1 MMFAVARKAA
11 VFILLFAFFYTADS
25 QNDNYFF
32 YNDYESWEGGLSIGV
47 NSFYGD
53 VNDNT
58 NKIFPATPFQRSF
71 YMDRHFVVGGYFGK
85 RMTPFWTM
93 ALDFKFGRVSGTD
106 KYEGLAFR
114 TSWNT
119 EVVLSNSLDVLS
131 MANLNT
137 NWSLYPKIGFGIYA
151 FRSTLRSLV
160 SDQVVDCF
168 PAAELSA
175 DGTLNRAIGYRCAFA
190 LPIGIGVGFRPMP
203 ELRVFF
209 ETGVTWVAND
219 YLDACASP
227 KPSFEGVWNTMIGV
241 SYQFNFTPRRGA
253 NPRYATA
260 NDALKDDGVTRKYK
274 RMRNRSNLGNGGHP
288 KFSKSSAMKKHK

>member
-1 MMFAVARKAA
+1 MFDVLRKAA
-11 VFILLFAFFYTADS
+11 VAFLLFTLCYTADS
-25 QNDNYFF
+25 QMDNYYF

-71 YMDRHFVVGGYFGK
+71 YQDRHFVVGGYFGK
-85 RMTPFWTM
+85 RMTPFWTL
-93 ALDFKFGRVSGTD
+93 ALDLKFGRVSGTN
-106 KYEGLAFR
+106 KYENLSFR

-119 EVVLSNSLDVLS
+119 EVVISNSLDILS
-131 MANLNT
+131 MANLTT

-151 FRSTLRSLV
+151 FRSTLRNTV
-160 SDQVVDCF
+160 TNDVVRYF
-168 PAAELSA
+168 PTAEFA
-175 DGTLNRAIGYRCAFA
+175 DDGTAVKAAGYRCAFA
-190 LPIGIGVGFRPMP
+190 MPIGLGVGFRPMP

-209 ETGVTWVAND
+209 ETGITWVASD
-219 YLDACASP
+219 YLDAFASS
-227 KPSFEGVWNTMIGV
+227 KSSFEGVWNTMIGV
-241 SYQFNFTPRRGA
+241 SYQFDFIPRRGA

-274 RMRNRSNLGNGGHP
+274 KMRNRSNLGNGGHP

>member
-1 MMFAVARKAA
+1 MFQNLRKAA
-11 VFILLFAFFYTADS
+11 VALLLFTLFYTADS

-32 YNDYESWEGGLSIGV
+32 YRDYEAWEGGLSIGV

-71 YMDRHFVVGGYFGK
+71 YQDRHFMVGGYFGK
-85 RMTPFWTM
+85 RMTPFWTL
-93 ALDFKFGRVSGTD
+93 ALDFKFGRVSGAD
-106 KYEGLAFR
+106 KYENLAFR

-119 EVVLSNSLDVLS
+119 EAVISNSLDILA
-131 MANLNT
+131 MANLET
-137 NWSLYPKIGFGIYA
+137 NWSLYPKIGFGVYA
-151 FRSTLRSLV
+151 FRSTLWNTLNQ
-160 SDQVVDCF
+160 QVLNCF
-168 PAAELSA
+168 PEAALSEEGLPVSA
-175 DGTLNRAIGYRCAFA
+175 VGYRCAFA
-190 LPIGIGVGFRPMP
+190 MPVMLGVGFRPMP
-203 ELRVFF
+203 ELRVFL
-209 ETGVTWVAND
+209 ETGITWVASD
-219 YLDACASP
+219 FLDAHVAS
-227 KPSFEGVWNTMIGV
+227 KPSFEGTWNTMVGV
-241 SYQFNFTPRRGA
+241 SYQFDFTPRRGA

>member
-1 MMFAVARKAA
+1 MFTTIRRIAV
-11 VFILLFAFFYTADS
+11 VLLLFTLSYTADS

-32 YNDYESWEGGLSIGV
+32 YNDYEAWEGGLSIGV

-71 YMDRHFVVGGYFGK
+71 YKDRHFVVGGYFGK

-93 ALDFKFGRVSGTD
+93 ALDFKFGRVSGTN
-106 KYEGLAFR
+106 KYESLSFR

-119 EVVLSNSLDVLS
+119 EVVFSNSLDVLS

-137 NWSLYPKIGFGIYA
+137 DWSLYPKIGFGIYA
-151 FRSTLRSLV
+151 FRSTLRNTV
-160 SDQVVDCF
+160 TDQVTGCF
-168 PAAELSA
+168 PAAEFAS
-175 DGTLNRAIGYRCAFA
+175 DGTPVKAVGYRCAFA
-190 LPIGIGVGFRPMP
+190 MPVSLGVGYRPIP

-209 ETGVTWVAND
+209 ETGITWVAND
-219 YLDACASP
+219 YLDALPAA

-260 NDALKDDGVTRKYK
+260 NEALKDDGVTRKYK
-274 RMRNRSNLGNGGHP
+274 KMRNRSNLGNGGHP
-288 KFSKSSAMKKHK
+288 QYSKSSAMKKHR

>member
-1 MMFAVARKAA
+1 MLKNIRRIAVAL
-11 VFILLFAFFYTADS
+11 LLFALFYTADS
-25 QNDNYFF
+25 QNDNYYF

-71 YMDRHFVVGGYFGK
+71 YKDRHFVVGGYFGK
-85 RMTPFWTM
+85 RMTPFWTL
-93 ALDFKFGRVSGTD
+93 ALDFKFGRVSGSD
-106 KYEGLAFR
+106 KYENLAFR

-119 EVVLSNSLDVLS
+119 EVVISNSLDVLA
-131 MANLNT
+131 MANLET
-137 NWSLYPKIGFGIYA
+137 DWSLYPKIGFGIYA
-151 FRSTLRSLV
+151 FRSTLRSTLTDEV
-160 SDQVVDCF
+160 MDCF
-168 PAAELSA
+168 PAAELID
-175 DGTLNRAIGYRCAFA
+175 DGTVVKATGYRCAFA
-190 LPIGIGVGFRPMP
+190 MPIALGVGFRPLP

-209 ETGVTWVAND
+209 ETGITWVAND
-219 YLDACASP
+219 FLDAYASP

-241 SYQFNFTPRRGA
+241 SYQFDFTPRRGA

-274 RMRNRSNLGNGGHP
+274 KMRNRSNLGNGGHP

>member
-1 MMFAVARKAA
+1 MLRNIRGIAVAL
-11 VFILLFAFFYTADS
+11 LLFTLFYAADS
-25 QNDNYFF
+25 QTDNYYF

-71 YMDRHFVVGGYFGK
+71 YKDRHFVIGGYFGK
-85 RMTPFWTM
+85 RMTPFWTL
-93 ALDFKFGRVSGTD
+93 ALEFKVGRVSGAD
-106 KYEGLAFR
+106 KYENLAFR

-119 EVVLSNSLDVLS
+119 EVVISNSLDVLS
-131 MANLNT
+131 MANLST
-137 NWSLYPKIGFGIYA
+137 NWSLYPKIGFGVYA
-151 FRSTLRSLV
+151 FRSHLWNTVTNQTAGYYPSAEFV
-160 SDQVVDCF
+160 SDGTVDRV
-168 PAAELSA
+168 
-175 DGTLNRAIGYRCAFA
+175 TGYRCAFA
-190 LPIGIGVGFRPMP
+190 MPVGLGVGFRPMP

-209 ETGVTWVAND
+209 ETGITWVAND
-219 YLDACASP
+219 YLDAYASP

-241 SYQFNFTPRRGA
+241 SYQFDFIPRRGA

-274 RMRNRSNLGNGGHP
+274 KMRNRSNLGNGGHP

>member
-1 MMFAVARKAA
+1 MFGNLRSAAVAL
-11 VFILLFAFFYTADS
+11 LLFTLFYTADS
-25 QNDNYFF
+25 QNDNYTF
-32 YNDYESWEGGLSIGV
+32 YRDYEAWEGGLSIGV

-71 YMDRHFVVGGYFGK
+71 YQDRHFMVGGYFGK
-85 RMTPFWTM
+85 RMTPFWTL
-93 ALDFKFGRVSGTD
+93 ALDFKFGRVSGTN
-106 KYEGLAFR
+106 KYENLTFR

-119 EVVLSNSLDVLS
+119 EVVISNSLDILS
-131 MANLNT
+131 MVNLET
-137 NWSLYPKIGFGIYA
+137 NWSLYPKIGFGFYA
-151 FRSTLRSLV
+151 FRSTLRNTV
-160 SDQVVDCF
+160 TEDVMACF
-168 PAAELSA
+168 PAADVA
-175 DGTLNRAIGYRCAFA
+175 DDGTVKCAVGYRCAFA
-190 LPIGIGVGFRPMP
+190 MPVTLGVGFRPMP

-209 ETGVTWVAND
+209 ETGITWVAND
-219 YLDACASP
+219 FLDALASP

-274 RMRNRSNLGNGGHP
+274 KMRNRSNLGNGGHP
-288 KFSKSSAMKKHK
+288 KFSKSSAMKKHR

>member
-1 MMFAVARKAA
+1 MLKNIRRIAVAL
-11 VFILLFAFFYTADS
+11 LLFTLFYTADS
-25 QNDNYFF
+25 QTDNYYF
-32 YNDYESWEGGLSIGV
+32 YNDYESWEGGLSFGV

-71 YMDRHFVVGGYFGK
+71 YKDRHLVVGGYFGK
-85 RMTPFWTM
+85 RMTPFWTL
-93 ALDFKFGRVSGTD
+93 ALDFKFGRVSGAD
-106 KYEGLAFR
+106 KYENLAFR

-119 EVVLSNSLDVLS
+119 EVVISNSLDVLA

-151 FRSTLRSLV
+151 FRSHLWNTITEQTTGYYPDAVFAS
-160 SDQVVDCF
+160 
-168 PAAELSA
+168 
-175 DGTLNRAIGYRCAFA
+175 DGTLEKVTGYRCAFA
-190 LPIGIGVGFRPMP
+190 MPVALGVGFRPIP

-209 ETGVTWVAND
+209 ETGITWVAND
-219 YLDACASP
+219 YLDALPAA

-241 SYQFNFTPRRGA
+241 SYQFDFTPRRGA

-274 RMRNRSNLGNGGHP
+274 KMRNRSNLGNGGHP
-288 KFSKSSAMKKHK
+288 QYSKSSAMKKHK

>member
-1 MMFAVARKAA
+1 MLRNIRGIAVAL
-11 VFILLFAFFYTADS
+11 LLFTLFYTADS
-25 QNDNYFF
+25 QTDNYYF

-71 YMDRHFVVGGYFGK
+71 YKDRHFVVGGYFGK
-85 RMTPFWTM
+85 RMTPFWTL
-93 ALDFKFGRVSGTD
+93 ALEFKVGRVSGAD
-106 KYEGLAFR
+106 KYENLAFR

-119 EVVLSNSLDVLS
+119 EVVISNSLDVLS
-131 MANLNT
+131 MANLST
-137 NWSLYPKIGFGIYA
+137 NWSLYPKIGVGIYA
-151 FRSTLRSLV
+151 FRSHLWNTITEQTAGYYPSAEFAG
-160 SDQVVDCF
+160 DGMVDRV
-168 PAAELSA
+168 
-175 DGTLNRAIGYRCAFA
+175 TGYRCAFA
-190 LPIGIGVGFRPMP
+190 MPVGLGVGFRPIP

-209 ETGVTWVAND
+209 ETGITWVAND
-219 YLDACASP
+219 YLDAFASP

-241 SYQFNFTPRRGA
+241 SYQFDFIPRRGA

-274 RMRNRSNLGNGGHP
+274 KMRNRSNLGNGGHP

>member
-1 MMFAVARKAA
+1 M
-11 VFILLFAFFYTADS
+11 
-25 QNDNYFF
+25 
-32 YNDYESWEGGLSIGV
+32 SIGV

-71 YMDRHFVVGGYFGK
+71 YQNRHFVVGGYFGK
-85 RMTPFWTM
+85 RMTPFWTL
-93 ALDFKFGRVSGTD
+93 ALDFKFGRVSGAD
-106 KYEGLAFR
+106 KYENLAFR

-119 EVVLSNSLDVLS
+119 EVVISNTLDVLS

-137 NWSLYPKIGFGIYA
+137 NWSLYPKIGFGVYA
-151 FRSTLRSLV
+151 FRSTLWNTITG
-160 SDQVVDCF
+160 QVLGCF
-168 PAAELSA
+168 PMAEISA
-175 DGTLNRAIGYRCAFA
+175 DGLESKAAGYRCVFA
-190 LPIGIGVGFRPMP
+190 MPVGLGVGFRPIP

-209 ETGVTWVAND
+209 ETGITWVAND
-219 YLDACASP
+219 FLDAYPMS

-241 SYQFNFTPRRGA
+241 SYQFDFTPRRGA